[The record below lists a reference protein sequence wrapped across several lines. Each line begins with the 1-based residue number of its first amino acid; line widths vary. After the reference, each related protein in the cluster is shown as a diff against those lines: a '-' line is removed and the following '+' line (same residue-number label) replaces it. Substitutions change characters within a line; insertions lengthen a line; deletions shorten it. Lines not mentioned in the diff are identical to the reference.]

1 MRAAVR
7 LGAALGAGTEAAAV
21 AHGSE
26 STRLAEGGGRVTAME
41 VILFGIGV
49 GVGWVIRK
57 NWGRVLK
64 KLDR

>member
-1 MRAAVR
+1 MK
-7 LGAALGAGTEAAAV
+7 
-21 AHGSE
+21 
-26 STRLAEGGGRVTAME
+26 